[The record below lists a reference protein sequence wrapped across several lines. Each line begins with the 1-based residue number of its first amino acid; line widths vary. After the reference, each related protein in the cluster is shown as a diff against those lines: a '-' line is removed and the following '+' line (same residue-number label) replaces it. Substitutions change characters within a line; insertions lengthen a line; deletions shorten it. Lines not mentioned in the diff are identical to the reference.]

1 MGWGRGGPRSWLA
14 VGGCPSHVLL
24 WNDCVCV
31 CHSPEH
37 QVAWG
42 CTYVSV
48 AGWCFVDCPVGIA
61 VMSLCITTTL
71 QYTDI

>member
-1 MGWGRGGPRSWLA
+1 MGHVHGWQW
-14 VGGCPSHVLL
+14 VGVHLTCFYGMT
-24 WNDCVCV
+24 VCV

-71 QYTDI
+71 QYTDF

>member
-1 MGWGRGGPRSWLA
+1 MGEGWATFMAGSGWVSISRASMEC
-14 VGGCPSHVLL
+14 V
-24 WNDCVCV
+24 CVCV

-71 QYTDI
+71 QYTDF